1 MTNLEKTKQAISEQK
16 PQLTLQE
23 LIEKSAKEFKKALP
37 VHMRPERLV
46 RIALTCIRQTPEL
59 AQCNPASFVGA
70 LLVSAQ
76 LGLEPVAGR
85 AYILPFW
92 NAKANRKDAQLITGY
107 KGLADLFYR
116 HEKAVQLNWGIVKK
130 NDEFD
135 FEYGT
140 QAKLRHRPTM
150 QDRGEVIGYYVIAE
164 LQGGAKPFLYMS
176 KEDCLEHGKKHSKT
190 YDSKSNKFSPYSPWA
205 TEQDAMCLKTVLI
218 QLSKVL
224 PLSIEL
230 QKAIQADETSRE
242 YREGI
247 NDALDI
253 PAQDWQDK
261 SQDPEKPLEIKAE
274 TPQNGAISPKEGNSL
289 TSPKNAL
296 NKGTITDKQIKAI
309 KKLGIKI
316 YKNKSDELL
325 LNRISSEYGVE
336 KLEELSTENGAD
348 LIRKLS
354 KEMADA

>member
-1 MTNLEKTKQAISEQK
+1 
-16 PQLTLQE
+16 
-23 LIEKSAKEFKKALP
+23 
-37 VHMRPERLV
+37 MRPERLV

-76 LGLEPVAGR
+76 MGLEPMAGR

-92 NAKANRKDAQLITGY
+92 NSRANRKDAQFILGY
-107 KGLADLFYR
+107 RGISELFYR
-116 HEKAVQLNWGIVKK
+116 HAKAINFNWGIVHK
-130 NDEFD
+130 NDEFE

-140 QAKLRHRPTM
+140 NANLRHRFGLGE
-150 QDRGEVIGYYVIAE
+150 RGEVIGYYVIAE
-164 LQGGAKPFLYMS
+164 LQGGAKPFLVMS
-176 KEDCLEHGKKHSKT
+176 KEDCLEHGKRHSKT
-190 YDSKSNKFSPYSPWA
+190 YDIKTNQFNSRSPWF
-205 TEQDAMCLKTVLI
+205 TDPDAMCLKTVLI

-224 PLSIEL
+224 PLSVEL

-247 NDALDI
+247 DDALDI

-261 SQDPEKPLEIKAE
+261 PQDPEKPLEIKAE

-289 TSPKNAL
+289 TSPENAL
-296 NKGTITDKQIKAI
+296 NKRTITDKQIKAI
-309 KKLGIKI
+309 KELGIKI

-325 LNRISSEYGVE
+325 LNRIGSEYGVE